1 MPARNKFIIGSV
13 IIVAALAA
21 LAYTGF
27 TESKTYYHTISELP
41 GLHGAA
47 AHQRIRVAG
56 NVRTGSINRL
66 PGRVDFVL
74 EEQGRVLD
82 VSYAG
87 RDPLPD
93 TFKDN
98 AQALV
103 EGKLMP
109 DGRFV
114 AYMSD
119 ESGRNEIYIRPFTP
133 PDAAGNP
140 AGGQWQISTG
150 GGVQPRWSPD
160 GRELFYIDPAGRMM
174 AVSITLTGA
183 TVAPGTP
190 VLLFPTKIFGGG
202 GMPTLQYAVAHDG
215 RFLINTV
222 LDENRSTAPIRLI
235 QNWQPPG
242 Q

>member
-1 MPARNKFIIGSV
+1 MPARNKFVIGSV

-27 TESKTYYHTISELP
+27 TQSKTYYHTISELS

-56 NVRTGSINRL
+56 NVRTGSIARL

-74 EEQGRVLD
+74 EEQGRALD

-114 AYMSD
+114 AEQVQAKCASKYQATPRLTNPGAAPSSPKSSPA
-119 ESGRNEIYIRPFTP
+119 SGPM
-133 PDAAGNP
+133 
-140 AGGQWQISTG
+140 TG
-150 GGVQPRWSPD
+150 GSAATTP
-160 GRELFYIDPAGRMM
+160 M
-174 AVSITLTGA
+174 TG
-183 TVAPGTP
+183 
-190 VLLFPTKIFGGG
+190 
-202 GMPTLQYAVAHDG
+202 
-215 RFLINTV
+215 
-222 LDENRSTAPIRLI
+222 S
-235 QNWQPPG
+235 
-242 Q
+242 